1 MAASIKRGKRPRHL
15 ASNALWGLALCAGLS
30 SVTQASCSRPACELS
45 ESGCTVPALE
55 LLEPARLS
63 LLKDVALELKIQKL
77 FKSAPTDVR
86 LQQPLSTGKQAELRQ
101 RLVCEDLTS
110 CSVLITAADLK
121 TAKFEPGEVQLTA
134 LDAPESSAPLASAPV
149 VLRIDHPQLVF
160 APAIEGGFLL
170 PDVPVGWS
178 NQGLR
183 WAGVAP
189 GLTSGQLAQVLIAR
203 AAVDTGSYDVSN
215 LYALRYD
222 AAGQTFAIAP
232 RTNSLIGL
240 SVLYSDA
247 AFFWRLSR
255 VNGPKEEYNVSRID
269 LRDLNGAE
277 TTLRAKL
284 PLASPPTMLA
294 VTADGLQAVIS
305 DGTQAGTRVLDLAP
319 GAASSEPYF
328 RFEFGGRVLIWAL
341 TANGSEPW
349 ISDTSLTTATQ
360 LLDASTG
367 PTDSGPYFPDTNLG
381 GSRRLLFYMATS
393 SHGAEPWVSDGTPA
407 GTFRLGDVHAGPNGS
422 YVGTWEAYP
431 HYLACGSKMV
441 WLADD
446 GVHGAEPW
454 VVSLSGTRTPLW
466 SYGPRR
472 FDVDDPVL
480 GTSMALR
487 ATRLAPNDLG
497 VVAIGLPAAVALPV
511 APARFLH
518 LDASTAFLAAGIV
531 PGVDGTW
538 SGGFVLAN
546 APALIGL
553 DAVVQPLFLVPTLPL
568 GLDVGDAFWLNLG
581 F

>member
-15 ASNALWGLALCAGLS
+15 ASNALWGFALCAGL

-45 ESGCTVPALE
+45 ESGCTGPALE

-101 RLVCEDLTS
+101 RLVCENLQS

-134 LDAPESSAPLASAPV
+134 LDAPESSTPLASTPV

-189 GLTSGQLAQVLIAR
+189 GLSVGQLAQVLIAR
-203 AAVDTGSYDVSN
+203 AAVDTGSYDVNN

-277 TTLRAKL
+277 TTLRSKL
-284 PLASPPTMLA
+284 PLQSPPTMLA

-305 DGTQAGTRVLDLAP
+305 DGTQTVSRFSTAG
-319 GAASSEPYF
+319 
-328 RFEFGGRVLIWAL
+328 
-341 TANGSEPW
+341 
-349 ISDTSLTTATQ
+349 SD
-360 LLDASTG
+360 
-367 PTDSGPYFPDTNLG
+367 
-381 GSRRLLFYMATS
+381 
-393 SHGAEPWVSDGTPA
+393 
-407 GTFRLGDVHAGPNGS
+407 
-422 YVGTWEAYP
+422 
-431 HYLACGSKMV
+431 
-441 WLADD
+441 
-446 GVHGAEPW
+446 
-454 VVSLSGTRTPLW
+454 
-466 SYGPRR
+466 
-472 FDVDDPVL
+472 
-480 GTSMALR
+480 
-487 ATRLAPNDLG
+487 
-497 VVAIGLPAAVALPV
+497 LPAAVMT
-511 APARFLH
+511 
-518 LDASTAFLAAGIV
+518 DAT
-531 PGVDGTW
+531 P
-538 SGGFVLAN
+538 
-546 APALIGL
+546 
-553 DAVVQPLFLVPTLPL
+553 PL
-568 GLDVGDAFWLNLG
+568 GLSMQQLTTAPQLAVVSADRVRLHDLSTWQQAGTSASLSKLSDPGPIAAMTMADLNGDGLAEVVTANRLDVSIYEQRADRSLFQGNVLLIPGARGTCQNDATKQLVRTIRYLGAGDLDGVRGPDLIIATEDRCATGDTPEGVRVFVFLHG
-581 F
+581 